1 MKRKNMD
8 FNNSMDKSNE
18 DSEENYKKPK
28 HKKNKKKKYETEPN
42 DNNNNILDEIKKEE
56 QKKREKILEEVN
68 NTMIENNN
76 KSDNKSNKKKKN
88 KAKKEKEKTESKKDE
103 SKIDESKNDESK
115 EEEDEKEE
123 EIKENEKLKIKEKK
137 EKEKIKKEEK
147 EKEKEKIKTNK
158 QKKKKNNI
166 ISNTLDEIDN
176 ELNEQNFLE
185 IENIF
190 EVNKKFN
197 YPKTS
202 PIFYLRSD
210 DTNNDL
216 FPYPLS
222 TNEIKDLLKKK
233 EIKPFLIKIKPIDI
247 FIMKNYEP
255 FHYFDFNEILAK
267 NWSKN
272 LEYSSIFLNE
282 YNNYY
287 EKNKKKDFENKN
299 QKLEISSNFSE
310 YFMYDKK
317 PKFNKKVEKVEK
329 VEKIEKI
336 EKNEIQ
342 ESKNDITLNLNFSA
356 IDKKGYNDFSMSIIR
371 QLEGVPLT
379 KKKLEKITS
388 IIEEVEEDEWK
399 EIKTKKKE
407 VEKKPFIGIV
417 GLNESKQIDP
427 EEIPKNKNK
436 NKKKKG
442 GNNRKKQAVNFNNK
456 FAAFKIDH
464 GSDED
469 EEDEK

>member
-1 MKRKNMD
+1 
-8 FNNSMDKSNE
+8 
-18 DSEENYKKPK
+18 
-28 HKKNKKKKYETEPN
+28 
-42 DNNNNILDEIKKEE
+42 
-56 QKKREKILEEVN
+56 
-68 NTMIENNN
+68 
-76 KSDNKSNKKKKN
+76 
-88 KAKKEKEKTESKKDE
+88 
-103 SKIDESKNDESK
+103 
-115 EEEDEKEE
+115 
-123 EIKENEKLKIKEKK
+123 
-137 EKEKIKKEEK
+137 
-147 EKEKEKIKTNK
+147 
-158 QKKKKNNI
+158 
-166 ISNTLDEIDN
+166 
-176 ELNEQNFLE
+176 
-185 IENIF
+185 
-190 EVNKKFN
+190 
-197 YPKTS
+197 
-202 PIFYLRSD
+202 
-210 DTNNDL
+210 
-216 FPYPLS
+216 
-222 TNEIKDLLKKK
+222 
-233 EIKPFLIKIKPIDI
+233 
-247 FIMKNYEP
+247 MKNYEP

-329 VEKIEKI
+329 VEKI

-442 GNNRKKQAVNFNNK
+442 GNNKKKQAVNFNNK